1 MSRQEVGRFSKTSE
15 NLEALKDRLRGLTN
29 TELDEALEADGG
41 VMMSDERFGV
51 YKLEYMRRG
60 LRMPQ

>member
-1 MSRQEVGRFSKTSE
+1 MPQQEVGKLSKTSE
-15 NLEALKDRLRGLTN
+15 NLETLKERLRTLTN

-51 YKLEYMRRG
+51 YQLEYMKRG
-60 LRMPQ
+60 RSMPQ